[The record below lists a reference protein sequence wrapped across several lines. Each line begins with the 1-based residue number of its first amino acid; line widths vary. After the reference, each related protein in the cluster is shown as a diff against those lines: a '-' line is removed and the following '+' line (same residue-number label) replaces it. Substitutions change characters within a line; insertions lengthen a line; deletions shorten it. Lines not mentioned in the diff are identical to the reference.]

1 VPCSYPS
8 GTPSRHFLTRSS
20 CRRKSAASRS
30 RPCRQLQ
37 QVSSRIHDSENVDQI
52 MLEASQDICKLLN
65 AERLTLYAVNEDS
78 TAIVSK
84 VKTAAT

>member
-1 VPCSYPS
+1 
-8 GTPSRHFLTRSS
+8 
-20 CRRKSAASRS
+20 
-30 RPCRQLQ
+30 
-37 QVSSRIHDSENVDQI
+37 VSSRIHDSENVDQI

>member
-1 VPCSYPS
+1 
-8 GTPSRHFLTRSS
+8 LTLSS

-30 RPCRQLQ
+30 RPLFYRQLQ
-37 QVSSRIHDSENVDQI
+37 QVSRRIHDSENVDQI